1 MDNYSITNDNQPM
14 FSMEAEHGVLGAMLI
29 RPELIAT
36 LSEDLSHKDFYS
48 ADHQVIY
55 QKIISLHSAGRT
67 VDIITASDG
76 LILPSDDVAFAYVA
90 EIANNTPSVANAFA
104 YAKIVSERAVSRRLL
119 SAGVEIQDIARSSSE
134 LQDRIAEAG
143 AVMASIEAP
152 DDGSDAVL
160 IQDLVLQQV
169 DEWEAR
175 RERFESGQKL
185 AGMSTGLKDL
195 DSRLGGLRPGQ
206 LIIIG
211 GRPGMGKTTLAMGF
225 ALDAVLKQ
233 EKSALVFSLEMS
245 HGQLVDRLIAS
256 IAGVNLQKIQSG
268 EVWADYD
275 DSNAISGA
283 ASRLRGAKL
292 AIIDKGNL
300 TISGIRSTARK
311 FKYKH
316 TLDLVVIDYLQ
327 LMSGN
332 GGSNRNEEISIIS
345 RGAKLLARELN
356 VPVVLLS
363 QLNRESTKRPGA
375 KPQVS
380 DLRDSGSIEQD
391 ADVVVL
397 VHRPQDPEDPEYGSS
412 ELIVGKNRDGE
423 AGTAMA
429 AFVGKHNKFADL
441 APEAL
446 QKIFEGRE
454 EKSSRSV
461 RPISTL
467 SSRYAK

>member
-1 MDNYSITNDNQPM
+1 MDNYSPTIETPAL
-14 FSMEAEHGVLGAMLI
+14 FSVEAEHAVLGAMLI
-29 RPELIAT
+29 RPELVST

-55 QKIISLHSAGRT
+55 QRIISLHSAGMA
-67 VDIITASDG
+67 VDIITVSEG
-76 LILPSDDVAFAYVA
+76 LILPHDDNAFAYVA

-104 YAKIVSERAVSRRLL
+104 YAKIVCERAVSRRLL
-119 SAGVEIQDIARSSSE
+119 NAGIEIQDIAKSSGE
-134 LQDRIAEAG
+134 LQERIAEAS
-143 AVMASIEAP
+143 AVMAGIEAP

-160 IQDLVLQQV
+160 IQDLVLQQL

-175 RERFESGQKL
+175 QKRFESGQTL

-195 DSRLGGLRPGQ
+195 DNQLGGLRPGQ
-206 LIIIG
+206 LIVVG
-211 GRPGMGKTTLAMGF
+211 GRPGMGKTTLGMGF
-225 ALDAVLKQ
+225 ALDAALNQ

-245 HGQLVDRLIAS
+245 HGQLVDRLVAS
-256 IAGVNLQKIQSG
+256 VAGVSLQKIQSG
-268 EVWADYD
+268 EVWRDPD
-275 DSNAISGA
+275 DAQAMSGA

-300 TISGIRSTARK
+300 TINGIRSTARK

-316 TLDLVVIDYLQ
+316 KLDLVIIDYLQ
-327 LMSGN
+327 LMGGN
-332 GGSNRNEEISIIS
+332 GGSNRNEEVSIIS

-391 ADVVVL
+391 ADVVIL
-397 VHRPQDPEDPEYGSS
+397 VHRSQDSDDPEYGSS
-412 ELIVGKNRDGE
+412 ELIVGKHRDGE
-423 AGTAMA
+423 AGTVMT
-429 AFVGKHNKFADL
+429 AFIGKHNKFADL

-446 QKIFEGRE
+446 QRIFEDRAD
-454 EKSSRSV
+454 RSNSQN
-461 RPISTL
+461 RKASTL
-467 SSRYAK
+467 SGRYAK